1 MGSLIQDIRYGYR
14 MLLKRP
20 AFTFVVVLT
29 LAVGIGAN
37 TAIFSVVNAVL
48 LRPLPY
54 KDSSQLYTVLHDG
67 WKPVAPANFFDWRNQ
82 NHVFESVAAAQVWGP
97 SLSGADRPETVKALQ
112 LSANMF
118 RLLGVNPTYGRT
130 FNDGEDQPGND
141 HVVVLSDR
149 LWQRKYGKDPKI
161 VGQQITL
168 DGESYTVV
176 GVMPAQF
183 QFAPFWATG
192 AEMWAPL
199 NLSARLQD
207 RKGQSL
213 RVFGRLKAGVTRE
226 QAQAEMDTISRRLE
240 QQYPESNK
248 GQTVSVDSL
257 HDKAVGNS
265 RPALLILLGAV
276 GFVLLISCAN
286 VANLMMARATGRQR
300 EIAVRTA
307 LGASRGRVIRQ
318 MITES
323 MMLALAGG
331 SIGLL
336 VAMWGIEGLLALGPS
351 ILPKTQTIN
360 VDLYVLLFTLG
371 VSIGTG
377 LLFGLA
383 PALQTSKLD
392 LNSALKEGGRGSTE
406 GGNQGRLRRLLVV
419 TEIALAMVLLIGGG
433 LLLRSFARLQ
443 AVDAGFNPHNLLTME
458 VSFAGSNASTAPRQ
472 AAFLN
477 ELTQHVSA
485 LPGVRS
491 ASIVNHLPIG
501 GDIWSMGFTIEG
513 RPEPAPGENPSAVYR
528 IARPAYFETI
538 GATLKGGRDFTDLD
552 NENAPGVVIINEAFA
567 RSQFRGENA
576 IGHRI
581 TVTDGGMNPREI
593 VGIVKDA
600 KQGELASEPVPEM
613 YLPQSQASKLRSATL
628 VVRTSSDPLTLA
640 GSVQNE
646 VWAIDKGM
654 PVSQV
659 RSMDQV
665 ISDSIGPQRFNMLLL
680 GIFAIVALILAV
692 VGIYGVMS
700 YSVSQRIHEIGVR
713 MALGAGRRDVL
724 GLVVGQGMRLALVG
738 IAIGLVASFLLT
750 RLMESLLFGVSATDP
765 GTFVMIAA
773 TLGVVAFLSCYV
785 PARRAARVDPM
796 VALRHE

>member
-1 MGSLIQDIRYGYR
+1 MGSLFQDIRYGYR

-54 KDSSQLYTVLHDG
+54 KDPSQLYTVLHDG
-67 WKPVAPANFFDWRNQ
+67 WKPVAPANFFDWRDQ
-82 NHVFESVAAAQVWGP
+82 NHVFETMAAAQVWGP
-97 SLSGADRPETVKALQ
+97 NLSGADRPETLKALQ

-149 LWQRKYGKDPKI
+149 LWQRKYGRDPKI

-248 GQTVSVDSL
+248 GQIVSVDSL

-323 MMLALAGG
+323 MMLAVAGG

-336 VAMWGIEGLLALGPS
+336 IAMWGIEGLLALGPS
-351 ILPKTQTIN
+351 ILPKAQTISL
-360 VDLYVLLFTLG
+360 DRYVLFFTMGISLA
-371 VSIGTG
+371 TG
-377 LLFGLA
+377 LLFGLV

-406 GGNQGRLRRLLVV
+406 GGSQGRLRRLLVV

-433 LLLRSFARLQ
+433 LLLKSFARLQ

-458 VSFAGSNASTAPRQ
+458 VSFAGSSASTAPRQ
-472 AAFLN
+472 AVFLN

-538 GATLKGGRDFTDLD
+538 GATLKGGRDFTDRD

-567 RSQFRGENA
+567 RSHFRGDDA
-576 IGHRI
+576 IGKRI
-581 TVTDGGMNPREI
+581 KITDGGMSPREI
-593 VGIVKDA
+593 VGVIKDA
-600 KQGELASEPVPEM
+600 KQGELGSEPVPEM
-613 YLPQSQASKLRSATL
+613 YLPQAQASKLRGATL

-646 VWAIDKGM
+646 VWATDKSM

-665 ISDSIGPQRFNMLLL
+665 ISDSVGPQRFNMLLL

-700 YSVSQRIHEIGVR
+700 YSVSQRTHEIGVR

-724 GLVVGQGMRLALVG
+724 SLVVGQGMKLALVG
-738 IAIGLVASFLLT
+738 MAIGLAASFTLT
-750 RLMESLLFGVSATDP
+750 RLMDSLLFGVSATDP

-773 TLGVVAFLSCYV
+773 TLGAVALLACYL

>member
-1 MGSLIQDIRYGYR
+1 
-14 MLLKRP
+14 
-20 AFTFVVVLT
+20 
-29 LAVGIGAN
+29 
-37 TAIFSVVNAVL
+37 
-48 LRPLPY
+48 
-54 KDSSQLYTVLHDG
+54 VLHDG
-67 WKPVAPANFFDWRNQ
+67 WKPVAPANFFDWRDQ

-97 SLSGADRPETVKALQ
+97 NLSGADRPETLKALQ

-199 NLSARLQD
+199 NLNARLQD

-248 GQTVSVDSL
+248 GLTVSVDSL

-323 MMLALAGG
+323 LMLALAGG
-331 SIGLL
+331 GIGLL
-336 VAMWGIEGLLALGPS
+336 IAMWGVEGLLALGPS
-351 ILPKTQTIN
+351 ILPKTQTIGL
-360 VDLYVLLFTLG
+360 DLYVLLFTLG
-371 VSIGTG
+371 VSLATG

-406 GGNQGRLRRLLVV
+406 GGSQGRLRRLLVV

-458 VSFAGSNASTAPRQ
+458 VSFAGSNATTAPRQ

-491 ASIVNHLPIG
+491 ASVVNHLPIG
-501 GDIWSMGFTIEG
+501 GDIWSMGFTHEG

-538 GATLKGGRDFTDLD
+538 GATLKGGRDFTDRD

-576 IGHRI
+576 IGKRI
-581 TVTDGGMNPREI
+581 KVTDDGMNPREI

-613 YLPQSQASKLRSATL
+613 YLPQSQAPKLRSATL

-659 RSMDQV
+659 RTMDQV

-724 GLVVGQGMRLALVG
+724 SLVVGQGMRLALVG
-738 IAIGLVASFLLT
+738 IAIGLVASFMLT

-765 GTFVMIAA
+765 GTFVIIAS
-773 TLGVVAFLSCYV
+773 TLGVVAFLACYV